1 MGGKTEPAPILSMMG
16 SVLAEIREPLPKRR
30 AVCGACGKSS
40 SRQKMALGENPAYN
54 RLGVYTPVKEAFEK
68 SENDA

>member
-1 MGGKTEPAPILSMMG
+1 
-16 SVLAEIREPLPKRR
+16 
-30 AVCGACGKSS
+30 
-40 SRQKMALGENPAYN
+40 MALGENPAYN